1 MFRLVEHGD
10 SDDVNW
16 NTDDDELAIDNF
28 QFSPSPVHMSATS
41 PNSIQNR
48 ISDETVASFVE
59 MGFSTQMIARA
70 IEETAGANMEPMMI
84 LETLFNYSASTEASS
99 SKSKV
104 INHFIAMGFPEE
116 HVIKAMQEHGDEDVG
131 EITNALLTY
140 AEVDKL
146 RESED
151 MNININDDDDDNL
164 YSLSSDDEE
173 DELNNSS
180 NEDRIL
186 QALIKMGYLREDAAI
201 AIERCGED
209 ASMEEVVDFIC
220 AAQMARQFDEIYAE
234 PDKKELMNNNKKRR
248 TYTETPRKPNTD
260 QLISL
265 PKEMIGFGVPNHP
278 GLMMHRPVPI
288 PDIARG
294 PPFFYYENVAMTPK
308 GVWAKIS
315 SHLYDIV
322 PEFVDSKHFCAAAR
336 KRGYIHNLPIQNR
349 FQIQPPQHN
358 TIQEAFPLTKRWWP
372 SWDGRTKLNCLL
384 TCIASS
390 RLTEKIREALERY
403 DGEPPLDVQKWVM
416 YECKKWNL
424 VWVGKNKLAP
434 LDADEMEKL
443 LGFPRDHTRGGGI
456 STTDRYKSLG
466 NSFQVD
472 TVAYHLSLLKPLF
485 PNGINVLSL
494 FTGIGGGE
502 VALHRLQIKMNVVVS
517 VEISDANRNILRSFW
532 EQTNQKGILREF
544 KDVQKL
550 DDNTIERLMDEYGG
564 FDLVIGGSPCNNLAG
579 GNRHHR
585 VGLEGEH
592 SSLFFDYCRI
602 LEAVR
607 RKARHMRR

>member
-1 MFRLVEHGD
+1 MVEHGD

-336 KRGYIHNLPIQNR
+336 GISIICQ
-349 FQIQPPQHN
+349 
-358 TIQEAFPLTKRWWP
+358 
-372 SWDGRTKLNCLL
+372 
-384 TCIASS
+384 S
-390 RLTEKIREALERY
+390 RI
-403 DGEPPLDVQKWVM
+403 
-416 YECKKWNL
+416 
-424 VWVGKNKLAP
+424 GKNKLAP

-472 TVAYHLSLLKPLF
+472 TVAYHLSVLKPLF

-585 VGLEGEH
+585 VGLGGEH